1 MSFVPSRPF
10 SFPRLSCIA
19 LLVAGI
25 GLASCGGDDD
35 NPPPAPKQADLVGV
49 LHGVLATSLQDELGI
64 GAPLTD
70 MAAAVDTLQDIV
82 LLSDPNGI
90 HDDHPALPLLKN
102 ALHSGRAVV
111 LENVNADEVNA
122 LIKALGLRISGF
134 TLPEGASVVE
144 LFAVRKV
151 RGDTWFFV
159 DLGASWEP
167 SAGDDFRNEHS
178 FHFDKDE
185 ARDYCTMQGDEKPD
199 EKITAC
205 GGTSSGS
212 ADGAEGTEGASQSA
226 QCEAATQVLGAP
238 RALSPTLVKAIRA
251 GTEPDEEAD
260 VDPECSGRN
269 PNSVCG
275 AMRSRALLDWA
286 QRGREEGM
294 RAQRSV
300 VLRDAGE
307 LNDPASKTL
316 WEYRY
321 SPGGRTFTVEYE
333 ISSYHSF
340 EEDVDYYFIA
350 QKGTFDPSTFAPGS
364 SPNWKNTPANC
375 HIITDWNDASP
386 SHQYGYIRFYE
397 FEHALPNDKGGPE
410 NYGFTN
416 HDVVNATYSPQN
428 ESKDYQVTVGTEKS
442 VGGSVGFSLKGSLP
456 TAVPTAGELGAEGS
470 ASLSA
475 GISKSTSSTRT
486 YSDSTLTFKATG
498 RHMSGLSWRYDFLRP
513 CRAGKCSWLTAEFGN
528 LQDAT
533 RLAKGAFSPQQEWT
547 WRVPSKYSR
556 AYFLNPGEG
565 ATEGTQK
572 GFRTTFEA
580 MTGKSKGY
588 GEQLHSGYPTQHTC
602 DQRFKTT
609 FYVPVSRPPLLA
621 LNQSGLND
629 FPVGGGSQK
638 VNLASEYAWKVS
650 DKPGWVTVEP
660 MSGEPTRKMS
670 ESEHAGWNGSTDLR
684 VTVYKDDS
692 FNESSPNRSGY
703 VKLCATD
710 DKGDCAKGGE
720 EAWIK
725 VTQTPFNN

>member
-1 MSFVPSRPF
+1 MSFFVSHPV

-25 GLASCGGDDD
+25 GLAGCGSDDD
-35 NPPPAPKQADLVGV
+35 SPPPAVKQADQVGT
-49 LHGVLATSLQDELGI
+49 LHGVLAEALREELGI
-64 GAPLTD
+64 GAPVTD
-70 MAAAVDTLQDIV
+70 MSASVDALQDIV

-90 HDDHPALPLLKN
+90 RDSHPGLPLMKN
-102 ALHSGRAVV
+102 AFHSGRAVV
-111 LENVNADEVNA
+111 LENVDADEVNT
-122 LIKALGLRISGF
+122 LIKALGVRISGF

-144 LFAVRKV
+144 LFAVRQVK
-151 RGDTWFFV
+151 GDTWFFV
-159 DLGASWEP
+159 DLGAGWEP
-167 SAGDDFRNEHS
+167 SAGDDFRNEYS
-178 FHFDKDE
+178 IHFDKDE

-212 ADGAEGTEGASQSA
+212 ADGAEGTRQQA
-226 QCEAATQVLGAP
+226 QCEAVTQVLGAP
-238 RALSPTLVKAIRA
+238 RALSPTLAKAIRT
-251 GTEPDEEAD
+251 GTEPDEETD

-286 QRGREEGM
+286 QRGREEVM
-294 RAQRSV
+294 RSTQLNV
-300 VLRDAGE
+300 GE
-307 LNDPASKTL
+307 QNDPANKTL

-321 SPGGRTFTVEYE
+321 SPGGRTFTIEYE

-340 EEDVDYYFIA
+340 EEDVDYFFIA

-375 HIITDWNDASP
+375 HIITDWDDASP
-386 SHQYGYIRFYE
+386 SLQSGYIRFYE

-410 NYGFTN
+410 DYGFTG

-442 VGGSVGFSLKGSLP
+442 LGGSIGFSLKGSLP
-456 TAVPTAGELGAEGS
+456 TPVPTAGELGAEGS

-475 GISKSTSSTRT
+475 GVSKSTSSTRT

-513 CRAGKCSWLTAEFGN
+513 CRAGKCSWLTAEFGH

-533 RLAKGAFSPQQEWT
+533 LLARGSFSPLQEWT

-556 AYFLNPGEG
+556 AYFLNPGEDAPEG
-565 ATEGTQK
+565 AQK

-588 GEQLHSGYPTQHTC
+588 GEQLHAGYPTQHTC

-638 VNLASEYAWKVS
+638 VNLASEYAWKVFE
-650 DKPGWVTVEP
+650 KPDWVTVEP

-684 VTVYKDDS
+684 VTVYKDDT
-692 FNESSPNRSGY
+692 FNESSQNRSGY
-703 VKLCATD
+703 VKLCA
-710 DKGDCAKGGE
+710 KGSDGNCITGGE

-725 VTQTPFNN
+725 VTQVPFNN